1 MTREELIRMAHE
13 VGILMVSHRHQDAA
27 TKLERFA
34 ELVAAAERER
44 AQQIVE
50 GMKPEMQARLEK
62 TYMEGAVAGAKAE
75 REACAKVCDN
85 YDIRAKTSDGWIIL
99 TEAQRVSSELATKI
113 RARNNNE

>member
-1 MTREELIRMAHE
+1 MTRDEAMTLLTRLHLIHTGMTGAGTELLI
-13 VGILMVSHRHQDAA
+13 
-27 TKLERFA
+27 
-34 ELVAAAERER
+34 
-44 AQQIVE
+44 QIV
-50 GMKPEMQARLEK
+50 Q
-62 TYMEGAVAGAKAE
+62 AGAAHE

>member
-1 MTREELIRMAHE
+1 MTRDDLAALWQKAHDE
-13 VGILMVSHRHQDAA
+13 AIPDPLTCAPVVIYH
-27 TKLERFA
+27 FA
-34 ELVAAAERER
+34 KLVAA
-44 AQQIVE
+44 
-50 GMKPEMQARLEK
+50 
-62 TYMEGAVAGAKAE
+62 AE